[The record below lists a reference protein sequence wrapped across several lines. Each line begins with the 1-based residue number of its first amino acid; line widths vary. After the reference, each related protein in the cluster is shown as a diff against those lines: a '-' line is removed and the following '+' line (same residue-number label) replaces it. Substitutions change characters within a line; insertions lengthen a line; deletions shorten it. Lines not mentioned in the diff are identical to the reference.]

1 MGYVWSLSETDGYR
15 FVSNADF
22 GILPGISA
30 TGSYPASQ
38 YGSGGFYNSYPA
50 LTYASR
56 DLYSSYPAS
65 PYSSNDFYGQ
75 YPASSGLDWYYPSRK
90 GDKYTSDPY
99 QYTSDP
105 YQYTSNPYQY
115 TSDQYQYTSNPYQYT
130 SDPNQ
135 DTSRPITSNYPPSAS
150 DFLPANL
157 NNGGLIDAQ
166 SPIRVDP
173 TSQTVP
179 FTSEDRQVT
188 QTSDF
193 RNVKEDTSDLLEFT
207 STPKTSALPKGTSQ
221 LEAANLNVGS
231 IIDAKA
237 PVGVDPVF
245 QTETVNSLDERI
257 NFEEQDAGQLNV
269 PFTESL
275 AEGTS
280 DAPKANDQNDVVVH
294 AFESGLEP
302 SGSGAEIGAD
312 SDVEDVG
319 EESFDD
325 FEAEIARD
333 FEVEY
338 ELDNENGAVVAEA
351 KPAEEIGTEPSD
363 ERTGA
368 EKSSQ
373 GIESEQSVGRPGEE
387 QTGNVDTKSDT
398 SLTASDGHEFVYDY

>member
-15 FVSNADF
+15 FVSNTDF
-22 GILPGISA
+22 GSLPGISA

-105 YQYTSNPYQY
+105 YQYTSDPYQYTSNPYQY

-157 NNGGLIDAQ
+157 NKGGLIDAQ

-207 STPKTSALPKGTSQ
+207 STPITSALPKGTSQ

-275 AEGTS
+275 AEGTF
-280 DAPKANDQNDVVVH
+280 DAPKASDQNDVVVH

-302 SGSGAEIGAD
+302 SGSGAEI
-312 SDVEDVG
+312 SQEP
-319 EESFDD
+319 FDN
-325 FEAEIARD
+325 FEAD
-333 FEVEY
+333 YGVEY
-338 ELDNENGAVVAEA
+338 ELEPDNKIGVDVAEA

-363 ERTGA
+363 ERTGV

-398 SLTASDGHEFVYDY
+398 SSTASDGHELVYDY